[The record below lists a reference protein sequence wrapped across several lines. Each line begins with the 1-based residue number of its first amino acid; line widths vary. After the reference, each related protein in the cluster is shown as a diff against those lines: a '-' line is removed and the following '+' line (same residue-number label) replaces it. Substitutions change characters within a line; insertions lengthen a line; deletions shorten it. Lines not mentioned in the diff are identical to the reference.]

1 VLLCEGES
9 DALAA
14 LEPLSDS
21 DFAALEVVA
30 IPGTGFPIKRLVEQL
45 IEAGVGEVFLAL
57 DGDEAGR
64 SYSDRASATLREAGI
79 RSIVVELEDGTDLA
93 DNLVRADDRSAWIQN
108 ALADAVA
115 AADESA
121 APADPA
127 PTSPASRSS
136 APLPPVSRRRAPFSA
151 R

>member
-136 APLPPVSRRRAPFSA
+136 APLPPVSRRRAPLSA